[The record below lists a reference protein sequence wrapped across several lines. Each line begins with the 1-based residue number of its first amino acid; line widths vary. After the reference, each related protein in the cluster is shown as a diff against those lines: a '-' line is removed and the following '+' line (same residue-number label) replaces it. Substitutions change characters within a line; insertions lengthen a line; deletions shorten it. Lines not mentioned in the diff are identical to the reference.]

1 MKQLIGAFSLLFLAI
16 SATALASSLNV
27 RFMHLDKNMDDQIS
41 LVEAKQ
47 DKQLLKQFTDL
58 DKDNNEMISKKEF
71 QNFKP

>member
-16 SATALASSLNV
+16 SATALALSLNV
-27 RFMHLDKNMDDQIS
+27 RFMHLDKNMDGQIS
-41 LVEAKQ
+41 LTEAKQ

-71 QNFKP
+71 ENFKP

>member
-41 LVEAKQ
+41 LVEARQ
-47 DKQLLKQFTDL
+47 DKQLLKQFADL

>member
-41 LVEAKQ
+41 LTEAKQ

-71 QNFKP
+71 ENFKP

>member
-27 RFMHLDKNMDDQIS
+27 RFMHLDKNMDGQIS

-47 DKQLLKQFTDL
+47 DKQLLKQFADL

>member
-41 LVEAKQ
+41 LIEAKQ
-47 DKQLLKQFTDL
+47 DKQLLKQFADL

-71 QNFKP
+71 DNFKL

>member
-27 RFMHLDKNMDDQIS
+27 RFMHLDKNMDGQIS
-41 LVEAKQ
+41 LTEDKQ
-47 DKQLLKQFTDL
+47 DKQLLKQFTDV

-71 QNFKP
+71 ENFKP

>member
-16 SATALASSLNV
+16 SATALASPLNV

-47 DKQLLKQFTDL
+47 DKQLLKQFADL
-58 DKDNNEMISKKEF
+58 DNDNNEMISKKEF

>member
-1 MKQLIGAFSLLFLAI
+1 MKQLISAFSSLFLVI
-16 SATALASSLNV
+16 SATALASPLNV
-27 RFMHLDKNMDDQIS
+27 RFMHLDKNMDGLIS

-71 QNFKP
+71 ENFRP

>member
-16 SATALASSLNV
+16 SATALASPLNV

-47 DKQLLKQFTDL
+47 DKQLVV
-58 DKDNNEMISKKEF
+58 S
-71 QNFKP
+71 

>member
-27 RFMHLDKNMDDQIS
+27 RFMHLDKNMDG
-41 LVEAKQ
+41 Q

-71 QNFKP
+71 ENFKP

>member
-27 RFMHLDKNMDDQIS
+27 RFMHLDKNMDCQIS
-41 LVEAKQ
+41 LTEAKQ

-71 QNFKP
+71 ENFKP